1 VQVEQAVQEAQEI
14 RPVQLRLEKVAQ
26 VELEEVV
33 EMEVREVLEL
43 QA

>member
-1 VQVEQAVQEAQEI
+1 VQAEQVEQVVVEI
-14 RPVQLRLEKVAQ
+14 QLVLLKLERGVQ

-33 EMEVREVLEL
+33 EMVVREVLEL

>member
-1 VQVEQAVQEAQEI
+1 VQAEQVEQVGVEI

-33 EMEVREVLEL
+33 EMVVREVLEL